1 MTPRSPLPS
10 RRRFLQSATTL
21 AVPFLGWK
29 TAARGAAPSDT
40 LRFACVGA
48 AGRAW
53 GNITSMAGVPGC
65 TFAAVAEVDPGRTAN
80 VARDFP
86 DTKVYT
92 DWRELLD
99 KEGGSL
105 DALIV
110 STPDHLHAPIAM
122 SAMQLGIH
130 VYCEKPLA
138 RTLHECRQL
147 KEYAAEKGLVS
158 QMGIQVASSSG
169 NLTAV
174 DLLRRGIV
182 GKIKTV
188 HSMNPKSWGSLDPL
202 PQREDPVPEGL
213 DWDLWIGPAKMR
225 PFLAGEFHPSNWR
238 KRIGYGTGTLGDMG
252 CHIYHP
258 WFAGLNAPA
267 PLSVISR
274 GPAPVDAHSW
284 PLNALVQ
291 YRMKGNTLTDGDFDF
306 VWYDGTQFPDESVWA
321 VVGGREGVP
330 TSGSLVIGTEGA
342 LVIPHGGSG
351 TPTIYRD
358 GKLSEEAIE
367 HLPAQNHHQSFAD
380 AIRGQTTEAPL
391 AHFGYAGPMS
401 ETVLLGTVAM
411 LRPGEELQW
420 DHAAG
425 RFSHSEAANELLHD
439 PYRPGWEVAGLS

>member
-1 MTPRSPLPS
+1 MPSNPSLPS
-10 RRRFLQSATTL
+10 RRRFLQSTSAL

-29 TAARGAAPSDT
+29 TAARGAGPGET
-40 LRFACVGA
+40 LRFASVGV

-65 TFAAVAEVDPGRTAN
+65 SLVAVAEVDPNRLAN

-86 DTKVYT
+86 DAKVYA

-99 KEGGSL
+99 KEGGEL
-105 DALIV
+105 DAILV
-110 STPDHLHAPIAM
+110 STPDHLHAPVAM

-138 RTLHECRQL
+138 RTLYECRQL
-147 KEYAAEKGLVS
+147 KKYAAEKGLVS
-158 QMGIQVASSSG
+158 QMGIQVSSG
-169 NLTAV
+169 SGNRTAV
-174 DLLRRGIV
+174 DLLQRGVV
-182 GKIKTV
+182 GKVKAV

-213 DWDLWIGPAKMR
+213 AWDLWIGPAKAR
-225 PFLAGEFHPSNWR
+225 PYLEGEFHPNNWR

-267 PLSVISR
+267 PLSVVSR

-291 YRMKGNTLTDGDFDF
+291 YRMRGNELTEGDFDF
-306 VWYDGTQFPDESVWA
+306 VWYDGTQFPDEAVWA
-321 VVGGREGVP
+321 AVGGRENVP
-330 TSGSLVIGTEGA
+330 ASGSLVIGAGGA
-342 LVIPHGGSG
+342 LVIPHGGG
-351 TPTIYRD
+351 GAPAIYRD
-358 GKLSEEAIE
+358 GKLSDETIE
-367 HLPAQNHHQSFAD
+367 SLPSENHHQGFAD
-380 AIRGQTTEAPL
+380 AIRGKAPEAPR

-401 ETVLLGTVAM
+401 EAVLLGAVAM
-411 LRPGEELQW
+411 RLPGETLRW
-420 DHAAG
+420 DDAAG
-425 RFSHSEAANELLHD
+425 RFVDSEAANAMLHD
-439 PYRPGWEVAGLS
+439 PYRSGWEVEGL